1 MTHYDSEHNVEQAA
15 PDVLFSGGC
24 FSILT
29 LLPVSVLFAG
39 LMLAFGLSRVQ
50 IRANSPE
57 EKSTSGTGANFTEVR
72 QNSKIAS
79 LFTPEIQRWGRK
91 ITIWSQRWG
100 LDPNLVATVMQIESC
115 GNPTALSGS
124 GAMGLFQV
132 MPYHFA
138 NEEDPF
144 NPVTNATRGLT
155 YLRSALET
163 REGDP
168 RLALAGYN
176 GGINGAKRPESAW
189 SAEMHRYVYWG
200 MGIYAEA
207 KRGASSSERLN
218 EWLNS
223 GGASLCAQAAQV
235 LGLNP

>member
-1 MTHYDSEHNVEQAA
+1 
-15 PDVLFSGGC
+15 
-24 FSILT
+24 
-29 LLPVSVLFAG
+29 
-39 LMLAFGLSRVQ
+39 MLAFGLSHVQ
-50 IRANSPE
+50 ITTDTIE
-57 EKSTSGTGANFTEVR
+57 EISASGAAAKLTVAS
-72 QNSKIAS
+72 QNSEIAP

-115 GNPTALSGS
+115 GNPNAVSGA

-132 MPYHFA
+132 MPYHFTG
-138 NEEDPF
+138 EEDPF
-144 NPVTNATRGLT
+144 NPVTNAARGLT
-155 YLRSALET
+155 YLKSALDT
-163 REGDP
+163 RDGNP

-176 GGINGAKRPESAW
+176 GGINGAKKPENTW
-189 SAEMHRYVYWG
+189 SSEMQRYVYWG
-200 MGIYAEA
+200 TGIYEA
-207 KRGASSSERLN
+207 AINRETSSKRLD